1 MHLNSSDIRIKGIGI
16 GGSNPVCIMGVVN
29 LSPESFYKGSV
40 TSESGSIKAY
50 VQELIQSG
58 ADILDVGG
66 ASSAPKSVY
75 GTTDI
80 GIEKEIERLRTAL
93 KIIIDITDIP
103 ISIDTTSSKVAKVAW
118 DYGIDIINDISGF
131 KADNELAAAVVDWGI
146 PVILMANCT
155 TPCNS
160 VADSIKALKDSLSI
174 STEQGVATENII
186 LDPGIGFGKPPAI
199 DFAILRELKQ
209 FKLLGRPLLVGVS
222 RKAFIGAC
230 LDEPDPSDRLTG
242 TIAATSIAVTNGAD
256 IIRAHD
262 VEEARA
268 ASMIGEAVRG
278 FIQDL

>member
-1 MHLNSSDIRIKGIGI
+1 MNNDGIRIKGIGV
-16 GGSNPVCIMGVVN
+16 GGSHPVRIMGVVN

-40 TSESGSIKAY
+40 TSERCSIKAY

-75 GTTDI
+75 GMADI
-80 GIEKEIERLRTAL
+80 GIDKEIERLRTAL
-93 KIIIDITDIP
+93 KIIVEITDVP

-131 KADNELAAAVVDWGI
+131 KADTGLAAVVADWDI
-146 PVILMANCT
+146 PVILMANCP

-160 VADSIKALKDSLSI
+160 VVDSINSLKNSMSI
-174 STEQGVATENII
+174 SKEQGVAAGNII
-186 LDPGIGFGKPPAI
+186 LDPGFGFGKPPSI
-199 DFAILRELKQ
+199 DFSILQNLKQ
-209 FKLLGRPLLVGVS
+209 FKLLGKPLLVGVS

-230 LDEPDPSDRLTG
+230 LDEPDPSNRLTG
-242 TIAATSIAVTNGAD
+242 TIAATSIAVANGAD

-262 VEEARA
+262 VDEART
-268 ASMIGEAVRG
+268 ASKIGEAVRDS
-278 FIQDL
+278 IQDS

>member
-1 MHLNSSDIRIKGIGI
+1 MHLSTGDIKIKGIGV
-16 GGSNPVCIMGVVN
+16 GSSHPVRIMGVVN

-40 TSESGSIKAY
+40 TSDSSSIKTY
-50 VQELIQSG
+50 VEELIQAG

-66 ASSAPKSVY
+66 VSSAPKSVY
-75 GTTDI
+75 STADI
-80 GIEKEIERLRTAL
+80 GIDKEIERIRTAL
-93 KIIIDITDIP
+93 KAIIDITDIP

-131 KADNELAAAVVDWGI
+131 KADKELATVVADCDI

-160 VADSIKALKDSLSI
+160 VTDSIKALRDSLAI
-174 STEQGVATENII
+174 SKEQGVTTENII
-186 LDPGIGFGKPPAI
+186 LDPGIGFGKPPSV
-199 DFAILRELKQ
+199 DFAILHELKQ

-222 RKAFIGAC
+222 RKAFIGEC
-230 LDEPDPSDRLTG
+230 LDEPHPSDRLTG
-242 TIAATSIAVTNGAD
+242 SIAATSIAVVNGAD

-268 ASMIGEAVRG
+268 AAKIGEAVRCST
-278 FIQDL
+278 QDL